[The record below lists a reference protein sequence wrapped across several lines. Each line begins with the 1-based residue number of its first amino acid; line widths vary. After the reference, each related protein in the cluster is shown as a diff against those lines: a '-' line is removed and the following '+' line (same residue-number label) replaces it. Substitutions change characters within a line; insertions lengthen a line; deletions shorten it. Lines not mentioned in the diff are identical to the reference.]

1 MEVRSLPPEPD
12 EVIAMARLELRP
24 LTPADLE
31 ALFPVLD
38 EPALHTFIGGEPRSR
53 KELAR
58 WIDAVA
64 KGGPPGG
71 SERWLNWVA
80 RRLDD
85 EIVVGT
91 VQATVAGDEASIAWV
106 IGTPF
111 QGHGYAKEAA
121 AGMVG
126 WLRDD
131 DVTRLRAAIHPD
143 HLASQAVARSLG
155 LEPTDEI
162 DDGEVVWRSR
172 P

>member
-1 MEVRSLPPEPD
+1 
-12 EVIAMARLELRP
+12 VITTARLELRP

-38 EPALHTFIGGEPRSR
+38 DPALHSFIGGEPRSR
-53 KELAR
+53 EELAR
-58 WIDAVA
+58 WIDAVTA
-64 KGGPPGG
+64 GGPPDG

-80 RRLDD
+80 RRLEDGT
-85 EIVVGT
+85 VVGT
-91 VQATVAGDEASIAWV
+91 VQATVAGREASIAWV

-111 QGHGYAKEAA
+111 QGRGYAKEAA

-126 WLRDD
+126 SLRDD
-131 DVTRLRAAIHPD
+131 GVTLLRAAVHPD

-162 DDGEVVWRSR
+162 ADGEVVWRTDR
-172 P
+172 